1 MKLIIGLGLIIL
13 AMLLFFAVSSKQR
26 IKTQQSRLAVLS
38 QHPQISK
45 FLGILLLGLSLFPLC
60 SYYGNSIGFISLYLL
75 ITPILLILI
84 FIKRN

>member
-1 MKLIIGLGLIIL
+1 MEFIIGIGLIIL

-38 QHPQISK
+38 QYPQSSR

-60 SYYGNSIGFISLYLL
+60 SHYGNSIGFIALYLL